1 MRFLTKRWPFLLILF
16 AVLLSLAPALR
27 PGMAIGPWDD
37 LRAMM
42 DGKPTPRA
50 FDVLQM
56 DAVLQFYG
64 WRDLVFES
72 WGRFEPPFW
81 NPYQLMG
88 TPLLANSQ
96 SGGFYPLHILVGV
109 LHIPTALGI
118 LLLAVFHLCVGGM
131 GVRALVL
138 RMGASEVG
146 AAVGGAM
153 FAVSPFMLSWV
164 GLASVVTTCAWI
176 PWALALCHDLF
187 DPERNRLCSTSLLA
201 LALGMMILGGHL
213 QFAAYGFMAVA
224 VFAVVQAVVSKRWAG
239 VGLAVVSCALGA
251 GLAAPQLVPVLEYS
265 KFSHR
270 QNSPTEGGY
279 AFYNRGAITPVEAT
293 GIAFPDLLGAP
304 GRAADV
310 ETDIPIT
317 SFWPAMTKIGGNYAE
332 SAVYLGPAALLLLV
346 LAAFR
351 RGWRSVAAVSSV
363 GVLGLLMAFGT
374 PFNKL
379 LYFGFPGWSSTGS
392 PGRASVLFVLAACS
406 VAGWAWP
413 REGEALKLK
422 SPIYAFIG
430 VLLVTMTVVAIM
442 KANVVAWNPN
452 LQAVLEE
459 TVHGDIAFALPIALV
474 STLLAIGAIVAVTRG
489 KPVYGAIAA
498 VLATVVIAGPRLV
511 PAGEPIE
518 RGKPDPNTRYAFIN
532 PDWQLLVGL
541 RVVNPPNTAT
551 IERKLDVGGYDS
563 LLHRDTFAILNEI
576 NGRDSAPEANGNM
589 ALIKPGF
596 NADRLMD
603 AGVSAVVGSVEGTT
617 EHRTATLAGSRVA
630 FDKLSLKQGLWEAP
644 FVTVDSLSST
654 TVRAAGPD
662 RLILRDRKMPGWTA
676 TIDGEP
682 TEIKGS
688 LWREVDLP
696 EGEHTVVFTYT
707 PPGLRAG
714 LALFA
719 LSTVLCAAG
728 LLVHRFKKPR

>member
-1 MRFLTKRWPFLLILF
+1 MGFLTKRWPFLLILF
-16 AVLLSLAPALR
+16 AVLLSLAPALKS
-27 PGMAIGPWDD
+27 GVAIGPWDD

-72 WGRFEPPFW
+72 WGRFEPPYW

-109 LHIPTALGI
+109 LHIPTAFGI
-118 LLLAVFHLCVGGM
+118 LLLAVFHLVLGGM

-138 RMGASEVG
+138 RIGGSDVG

-176 PWALALCHDLF
+176 PWALAYVHDLF
-187 DPERNRLCSTSLLA
+187 DREKTWLRSTSLLA
-201 LALGMMILGGHL
+201 VVLGMMVLGGHL
-213 QFAAYGFMAVA
+213 QFAAYGFMSVA
-224 VFAVVQAVVSKRWAG
+224 VYAIVKAVVSRRWAG
-239 VGLAVVSCALGA
+239 VGLAVVGCALGA
-251 GLAAPQLVPVLEYS
+251 GLAAPQLLPVLEYS

-270 QNSPTEGGY
+270 QNTPTVGGY
-279 AFYNRGAITPVEAT
+279 GFYNRGAITPVEAA

-351 RGWRSVAAVSSV
+351 RGWRAVASVSSV
-363 GVLGLLMAFGT
+363 GALGLLMAFGT
-374 PFNKL
+374 PFNRL
-379 LYFGFPGWSSTGS
+379 LYFWFPGWSSTGS
-392 PGRASVLFVLAACS
+392 PGRASILFVIAACA

-413 REGEALKLK
+413 REGERPSFKA
-422 SPIYAFIG
+422 PVYAFIG
-430 VLLVTMTVVAIM
+430 LLLASMTVVAVM

-459 TVHGDIAFALPIALV
+459 TVHGNIAFTLPIALV
-474 STLLAIGAIVAVTRG
+474 ATFLACAALYASTKGRPVAGAAL
-489 KPVYGAIAA
+489 A

-511 PAGEPIE
+511 PVGEPLQ
-518 RGKPDPNTRYAFIN
+518 RGTPDPNTRYAFVN
-532 PDWQLLVGL
+532 ADWQLLVGL
-541 RVVNPPNTAT
+541 PVVNPPNTAT

-563 LLHRDTFAILNEI
+563 LIHRETFKILNEI

-596 NADRLMD
+596 DEGKLASAGVRALIDRKDGKTLPGARAVLHQPGVNADRVFY
-603 AGVSAVVGSVEGTT
+603 GIVVED
-617 EHRTATLAGSRVA
+617 TL
-630 FDKLSLKQGLWEAP
+630 
-644 FVTVDSLSST
+644 ST
-654 TVRAAGPD
+654 TTVKVEDTSTLTLFD
-662 RLILRDRKMPGWTA
+662 RNMPGWEAQTLRGPLP
-676 TIDGEP
+676 IRGER
-682 TEIKGS
+682 
-688 LWREVDLP
+688 WREVDVP
-696 EGEHTVVFTYT
+696 AGVGTVVFTYT
-707 PPGLRAG
+707 PPGLKAG

-719 LSTVLCAAG
+719 ISTVLCAAG
-728 LLVHRFKKPR
+728 LVVHRFKKPR

>member
-1 MRFLTKRWPFLLILF
+1 MRFLTKRWPFLLILL

-64 WRDLVFES
+64 WRDLVFET
-72 WGRFEPPFW
+72 WGRFEPPYW

-138 RMGASEVG
+138 RMGGSEVG

-164 GLASVVTTCAWI
+164 GLASVVTTVCWI
-176 PWALALCHDLF
+176 PWALAFVHDLF
-187 DPERNRLCSTSLLA
+187 DLEKNRLRSTSLLA
-201 LALGMMILGGHL
+201 VVLGMMVLGGHL

-224 VFAVVQAVVSKRWAG
+224 VFAVVQAVASRRWIGAALAL
-239 VGLAVVSCALGA
+239 VGCAIGA
-251 GLAAPQLVPVLEYS
+251 GLAAPQLLPVLEYS

-270 QNSPTEGGY
+270 QNTPTEGGY
-279 AFYNRGAITPVEAT
+279 AFYNRGAITPVEAA
-293 GIAFPDLLGAP
+293 GVAFPDLLGAP
-304 GRAADV
+304 GRAMSIDTFDV
-310 ETDIPIT
+310 RPDYIPIT

-332 SAVYLGPAALLLLV
+332 SAVYLGPACVLLLV

-351 RGWRSVAAVSSV
+351 RGWRSVAAVSGV

-374 PFNKL
+374 PLNKL

-392 PGRASVLFVLAACS
+392 PGRASILFVIAACT

-413 REGEALKLK
+413 REGETLKLK
-422 SPIYAFIG
+422 TPLYVYIA
-430 VLLVTMTVVAIM
+430 LLVATMMVVAIM

-459 TVHGDIAFALPIALV
+459 AVHGNIAFTLPIALV
-474 STLLAIGAIVAVTRG
+474 STLLVVGALVAVTRG
-489 KPVYGAIAA
+489 KPIYGAVAA
-498 VLATVVIAGPRLV
+498 ILATVLIAGPRLI
-511 PAGEPIE
+511 PAGEPLD
-518 RGKPDPNTRYAFIN
+518 RGTPDPNTRYAFVN

-541 RVVNPPNTAT
+541 PVVNPPNTAT

-589 ALIKPGF
+589 ALVKPGF
-596 NADRLMD
+596 DADRLMS
-603 AGVSAVVGSVEGTT
+603 AGISEVVGRFDELDGL
-617 EHRTATLAGSRVA
+617 RTAFLGSSRTTGGSVLA
-630 FDKLSLKQGLWEAP
+630 
-644 FVTVDSLSST
+644 DSLSETS
-654 TVRAAGPD
+654 VEAMGP
-662 RLILRDRKMPGWTA
+662 RTLILRDRNMPGWTA
-676 TIDGEP
+676 TVDGQP
-682 TEIKGS
+682 AEIKGDR
-688 LWREVDLP
+688 WREVDIP

-707 PPGLRAG
+707 PPGLKTG

-719 LSTVLCAAG
+719 LSAVICAAG
-728 LLVHRFKKPR
+728 LLFHRFKTAR